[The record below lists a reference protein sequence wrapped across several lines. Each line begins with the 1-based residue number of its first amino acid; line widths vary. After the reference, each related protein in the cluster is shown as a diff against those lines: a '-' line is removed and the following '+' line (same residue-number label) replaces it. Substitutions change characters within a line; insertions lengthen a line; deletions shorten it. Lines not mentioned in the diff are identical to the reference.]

1 MAVTIRRVEYF
12 NTTVS
17 DRPGTGHQ
25 ILAHLAREG
34 IKQFAFPEEPTR
46 LADVARRAGLEVE
59 GPIPALL
66 VQGDAGFG
74 AIADIHETLYHAG
87 INIYGSSG
95 VADGQGSFGYV
106 IYVSESQFEAAAQAL
121 GV

>member
-1 MAVTIRRVEYF
+1 MLVRMV
-12 NTTVS
+12 VPVGD
-17 DRPGTGHQ
+17 DRTQ
-25 ILAHLAREG
+25 LAL
-34 IKQFAFPEEPTR
+34 FPEEPTR